1 MRTASNILVA
11 LLDPMDLRQRPV
23 RRFRIRA
30 VQLDLLTE
38 PCYGLPEIFC
48 TNPSLNSAQQA
59 DEAG

>member
-1 MRTASNILVA
+1 MRTASNILAA
-11 LLDPMDLRQRPV
+11 LLGPMDLRQRPV

-30 VQLDLLTE
+30 ALLDLLTE
-38 PCYGLPEIFC
+38 PCYGLLEIFC